1 MVLPG
6 QTSRGKPP
14 VPNPI
19 NKPVCAYKTLSE
31 SPADESLA
39 KDTQT
44 LLGLGVGDKRILE
57 QIHRAAVNGEL
68 ISNHE
73 RAYVDSLLE
82 KHASPGRAE
91 DAPAPRKVRE
101 RPSPAPAAAPA
112 RSSSKTIAVA
122 AGAAV
127 AAIAVAVALL
137 ALPGNTGGTVV
148 EPEPVLTV
156 GVDLEEYGAGDFI
169 LVEGLSDGSGGG
181 AIDVHIA
188 GPSGQV
194 WRESILPDADG
205 SFHTIALAG
214 SGGWSAGTYTVT
226 AIHGD
231 QTYESA
237 FEFRGS

>member
-1 MVLPG
+1 M
-6 QTSRGKPP
+6 
-14 VPNPI
+14 PNPI
-19 NKPVCAYKTLSE
+19 NKPPRSYKTLSE

-39 KDTQT
+39 KDAQT

-82 KHASPGRAE
+82 KHAGPGPAG
-91 DAPAPRKVRE
+91 DAPAPRKARE
-101 RPSPAPAAAPA
+101 RPPPAPTAAPA
-112 RSSSKTIAVA
+112 RSSSKTIAIA

-137 ALPGNTGGTVV
+137 ALPGGPGGAAVDT

-156 GVDLEEYGAGDFI
+156 GVDLDEYGAGDFI

-181 AIDVHIA
+181 AVDVHIV

-214 SGGWSAGTYTVT
+214 SGGWSSGTYTVR
-226 AIHGD
+226 AVHGD
-231 QTYESA
+231 QAYESA
-237 FEFRGS
+237 FDFRDS

>member
-1 MVLPG
+1 M
-6 QTSRGKPP
+6 
-14 VPNPI
+14 PNPI
-19 NKPVCAYKTLSE
+19 NKPTCAYKTLSE

-39 KDTQT
+39 KDAQT

-82 KHASPGRAE
+82 KHAGPGRAG

-127 AAIAVAVALL
+127 AAIAVAAALL
-137 ALPGNTGGTVV
+137 TIPGGPGGTAVV
-148 EPEPVLTV
+148 EPEHVLTV

-194 WRESILPDADG
+194 WRESILPDANG

-214 SGGWSAGTYTVT
+214 SGGWNAGTYTVT

-237 FEFRGS
+237 FEFRDS

>member
-1 MVLPG
+1 M
-6 QTSRGKPP
+6 
-14 VPNPI
+14 PNPI
-19 NKPVCAYKTLSE
+19 NKPPRSYKTLSE

-39 KDTQT
+39 KDAQT

-82 KHASPGRAE
+82 KHAAGPAE
-91 DAPAPRKVRE
+91 DAPAPGKARE
-101 RPSPAPAAAPA
+101 RPPPAPTAAPA
-112 RSSSKTIAVA
+112 RSSSKTIAIA

-137 ALPGNTGGTVV
+137 SLPGGPGGAAVDTD
-148 EPEPVLTV
+148 PEPVLTV
-156 GVDLEEYGAGDFI
+156 GVDLDEYGAGDFI
-169 LVEGLSDGSGGG
+169 LVEGLSGGG
-181 AIDVHIA
+181 AVDVHIV

-214 SGGWSAGTYTVT
+214 SGGWSAGTYTVR
-226 AIHGD
+226 AVHGD

-237 FEFRGS
+237 FDFRDS

>member
-1 MVLPG
+1 M
-6 QTSRGKPP
+6 
-14 VPNPI
+14 PNPI
-19 NKPVCAYKTLSE
+19 NKPACAYKTLSE

-82 KHASPGRAE
+82 KHAGAGRAG

-101 RPSPAPAAAPA
+101 RPAPAAAPA
-112 RSSSKTIAVA
+112 RSSSKTIAIS

-137 ALPGNTGGTVV
+137 TFPGSPGGTTVV

-231 QTYESA
+231 RTYESA

>member
-1 MVLPG
+1 M
-6 QTSRGKPP
+6 
-14 VPNPI
+14 
-19 NKPVCAYKTLSE
+19 SE
-31 SPADESLA
+31 RPADENLA

-82 KHASPGRAE
+82 KHAGSVPAE
-91 DAPAPRKVRE
+91 DAPAPRKVRV

-112 RSSSKTIAVA
+112 KSSSKTIVIA

-127 AAIAVAVALL
+127 AAVAVAAALL
-137 ALPGNTGGTVV
+137 TLPGDPGGTAVDV
-148 EPEPVLTV
+148 KPVLTV
-156 GVDLEEYGAGDFI
+156 EVDSEEYGAGDFI
-169 LVEGLSDGSGGG
+169 LVEGLSDGG
-181 AIDVHIA
+181 AVDVHIV
-188 GPSGQV
+188 GPAGQV
-194 WRESILPDADG
+194 WRESVLPDADG

-214 SGGWSAGTYTVT
+214 SGGWNAGTYTVR
-226 AIHGD
+226 AVHGD

-237 FEFRGS
+237 FDFRDS

>member
-1 MVLPG
+1 M
-6 QTSRGKPP
+6 
-14 VPNPI
+14 PNPI
-19 NKPVCAYKTLSE
+19 NKPPCAYKTLSE

-39 KDTQT
+39 KDAQT

-82 KHASPGRAE
+82 KHAGPGPAG

-101 RPSPAPAAAPA
+101 RPPPAPTAAPA
-112 RSSSKTIAVA
+112 RSSKTIVIA

-127 AAIAVAVALL
+127 AAIAVAAALL
-137 ALPGNTGGTVV
+137 TLPGGTAVDM

-169 LVEGLSDGSGGG
+169 LVEGLSDGSDGG
-181 AIDVHIA
+181 AVDVHIM

-194 WRESILPDADG
+194 WRESVLPDADG

-214 SGGWSAGTYTVT
+214 SGGWSAGTYTVR
-226 AIHGD
+226 AVHGD

-237 FEFRGS
+237 FDFRDS

>member
-1 MVLPG
+1 M
-6 QTSRGKPP
+6 
-14 VPNPI
+14 
-19 NKPVCAYKTLSE
+19 SE

-39 KDTQT
+39 KDAQT

-57 QIHRAAVNGEL
+57 QIYRAAVNGEL

-82 KHASPGRAE
+82 KHAGPGRAG

-101 RPSPAPAAAPA
+101 RPSPVPAAAPA
-112 RSSSKTIAVA
+112 RSSSKTIAISV
-122 AGAAV
+122 GAAV
-127 AAIAVAVALL
+127 AAIAVAAALL
-137 ALPGNTGGTVV
+137 TLPSGPGGTTVV
-148 EPEPVLTV
+148 EPEPMLTV

-194 WRESILPDADG
+194 WRESILPDANG